1 MYGCRNRLQ
10 PRHLFLGR
18 LRLLGEVLGS
28 SGEDFAFVLEQPPG
42 QFERAVEVPLGDGRE
57 DVGGDF
63 ARAGRRLHIKLQEA
77 VKVAQVLSLARRKQE
92 RALQGEIDAAGRR
105 DRLTRGQNVFG
116 TQDGSLI
123 PDGDRHRFAADV
135 PRGRTTAEAPQ
146 ASKAG
151 SGEASNAR
159 GERNASSRAPAS
171 MRVANEGL
179 NAYSWKVVYES
190 GLRQVFLELVERDS
204 DMVVMRIPSENLAR
218 FLRNATD
225 VASARHVTGRAPL
238 LDMVA

>member
-1 MYGCRNRLQ
+1 MLSFGDSGYG
-10 PRHLFLGR
+10 
-18 LRLLGEVLGS
+18 VM
-28 SGEDFAFVLEQPPG
+28 
-42 QFERAVEVPLGDGRE
+42 
-57 DVGGDF
+57 
-63 ARAGRRLHIKLQEA
+63 
-77 VKVAQVLSLARRKQE
+77 
-92 RALQGEIDAAGRR
+92 
-105 DRLTRGQNVFG
+105 RG
-116 TQDGSLI
+116 
-123 PDGDRHRFAADV
+123 PDV
-135 PRGRTTAEAPQ
+135 PFPALAGNAAAAPTVTRAAAPPAEAPQ

-225 VASARHVTGRAPL
+225 VASARPVTGRAPL